1 MARAIDG
8 GFARAV
14 ARGAP
19 RDSLTGRLAARSVGV
34 LAEEAAPDRPDQDLQ
49 VEPKRPAL
57 DVVEVVLDALLERR
71 IPAQAVDLR
80 PAGHARLDLVAQ
92 HVARDL
98 ASELVDEERP
108 LGPRSD
114 EAHLTT
120 ENVKEL
126 RQFVEAPSAQK
137 GADRRAAVVARLRP
151 HGSRGGLRVGSH
163 RPELEHREGPAI
175 EPHP

>member
-8 GFARAV
+8 GVTCSVTR
-14 ARGAP
+14 RPP
-19 RDSLTGRLAARSVGV
+19 RDSLTGRDAARSVSV

-71 IPAQAVDLR
+71 VPAPTVDLR

-92 HVARDL
+92 HVSRYL

-108 LGPRSD
+108 LGPWPD
-114 EAHLTT
+114 TTHL
-120 ENVKEL
+120 
-126 RQFVEAPSAQK
+126 P
-137 GADRRAAVVARLRP
+137 
-151 HGSRGGLRVGSH
+151 
-163 RPELEHREGPAI
+163 
-175 EPHP
+175 